1 MSDADA
7 AALDATIAALFA
19 DPTALSPGLWV
30 KVVDPAKG
38 TFRKTYGKAVIGG
51 ADSAPEQHFRIG
63 SVTKTFTATAALL
76 LVQDGLLKL
85 TDTVT
90 QMDPELAA
98 KFPAYGPITLQQLL
112 AMQSGV
118 EDFLN
123 RPDGVAAEVVKDP
136 SKLFTADEL
145 IASALTA
152 PVQPAGTVGYSSTN
166 YVVIEQI
173 IAKVAGKPLRDVIAE
188 RITGPLGMTNTV
200 LPAPE
205 DAGTLPD
212 PHANA
217 YATAPC
223 AAEFAEVGAIVEPD
237 TDTTNWSMS
246 AISGAGSMYSTID
259 DLMIWAQ
266 STSGNSLLSE
276 EMQAKRLEITDD
288 PSLHYGLGVMQFG
301 QMYGHE
307 GDAFGM
313 QALELFNP
321 TTGQALAIGSNTCG
335 NSALL
340 IVLAASIFPDANIAA
355 GLG

>member
-1 MSDADA
+1 
-7 AALDATIAALFA
+7 
-19 DPTALSPGLWV
+19 
-30 KVVDPAKG
+30 
-38 TFRKTYGKAVIGG
+38 
-51 ADSAPEQHFRIG
+51 
-63 SVTKTFTATAALL
+63 
-76 LVQDGLLKL
+76 
-85 TDTVT
+85 
-90 QMDPELAA
+90 MDPELAA
-98 KFPAYGPITLQQLL
+98 KLPAYGPITLQQLL

-136 SKLFTADEL
+136 SKMFTADEL

-152 PVQPAGTVGYSSTN
+152 PVQPAGTVGYPSTN

-173 IAKVAGKPLRDVIAE
+173 IGKVAGKPLRDVIAE

-223 AAEFAEVGAIVEPD
+223 AAEFAEVGATVEPD

-246 AISGAGSMYSTID
+246 TISGAGSMYSTID

-266 STSGNSLLSE
+266 SNSGNSLLSE

-288 PSLHYGLGVMQFG
+288 PSLHYGLGIMQFG

-335 NSALL
+335 NALL
-340 IVLAASIFPDANIAA
+340 LYALAVSIFPDANIAE
-355 GLG
+355 GIG